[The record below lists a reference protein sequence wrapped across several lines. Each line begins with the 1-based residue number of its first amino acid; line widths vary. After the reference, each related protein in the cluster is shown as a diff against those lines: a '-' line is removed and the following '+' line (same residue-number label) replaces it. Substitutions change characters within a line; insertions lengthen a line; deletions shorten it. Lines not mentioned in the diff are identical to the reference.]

1 MWSIVEGE
9 EQKKGSGLLEW
20 PKKKAEERMAL
31 GRWDCY
37 YYRVLLLLSE
47 GEVVGEYLSS
57 FQVVGG
63 ISALEEGG
71 H

>member
-1 MWSIVEGE
+1 MWSVEGE

-20 PKKKAEERMAL
+20 PKKEVE
-31 GRWDCY
+31 GRRVSDCC
-37 YYRVLLLLSE
+37 YYRVLLSE
-47 GEVVGEYLSS
+47 GEVIGEYSLS

-63 ISALEEGG
+63 TSALEEGG